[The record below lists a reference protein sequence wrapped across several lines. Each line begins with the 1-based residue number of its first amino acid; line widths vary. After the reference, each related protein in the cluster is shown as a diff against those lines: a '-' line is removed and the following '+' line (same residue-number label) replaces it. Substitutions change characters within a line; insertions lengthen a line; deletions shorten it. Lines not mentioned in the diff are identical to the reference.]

1 MENYLE
7 GMAVQEMLRRPVCR
21 SLLRDLTSDELRRIS
36 EWEGIPNNQ
45 GSALY
50 VTRVRSRSA
59 PFTEILY
66 ELDENSLRMLQEVWA
81 YLRWQQLIRVTA
93 RVGSPYGLPI
103 QANLYVTRRY
113 SRLAHMFNE
122 NFFPQADDDFSD
134 VTTVVVPEWHQ
145 RKVFVMP
152 RHRVTYILGSDY
164 YGETK
169 MATLRMVMHMVREEM
184 RGLGLHAGSKR
195 VTIQRNGELERKG
208 MLIFGLSGTGKTTIT
223 TADFGL
229 KSPEGVEV
237 LQDDINFLLSDGR
250 CFGSERNFYIKTDNV
265 TRQEPLLSAARDLR
279 AVIENVWV
287 DDDGNVN
294 FDNHAISTNGR
305 AIVPR
310 DAIPNTSDCIDLDK
324 VDMIFFNMRRYD
336 MPPVGRLSSPE
347 QAAAYFMLGESTITS
362 AEDPSR
368 VGQAKRVVG
377 FDPFVVDNP
386 HMNGNRFLQILRD
399 NPGIRCY
406 LLNTGRV
413 GGKDGANI
421 SPEVTFACIEGI
433 LRDSFSWR
441 YDDLLGYEV
450 PQSLGL
456 PNDEQ
461 YLPVTHMG
469 RDEYVKAIES
479 LRRERKEHLR
489 KFSGLAPE
497 IVESV

>member
-1 MENYLE
+1 MENYD

-21 SLLRDLTSDELRRIS
+21 SLLRDLSSEELRS
-36 EWEGIPNNQ
+36 VSHWEGVPNNL

-66 ELDENSLRMLQEVWA
+66 ELDENSLRILQEVWG
-81 YLRWQQLIRVTA
+81 YLRWQQLIRVSA
-93 RVGSPYGLPI
+93 RIGSPNGLPI
-103 QANLYVTRRY
+103 NANLYVTRRY
-113 SRLAHMFNE
+113 SRLAHMFHE
-122 NFFPQADDDFSD
+122 NFFPQTDDDFAD
-134 VTTVVVPEWHQ
+134 VATVVVPEWHQ
-145 RKVFVMP
+145 RKVLVMP
-152 RHRVTYILGSDY
+152 RYRVTYILGSDY

-169 MATLRMVMHMVREEM
+169 MATLRLVMHMVREEM

-195 VTIQRNGELERKG
+195 VILERGGVMEEKG

-229 KSPEGVEV
+229 KSPERVEV
-237 LQDDINFLLSDGR
+237 LQDDINFLLPDGY

-265 TRQEPLLSAARDLR
+265 TRQEPLLKAARDPR

-294 FDNHAISTNGR
+294 FDNHVISTNGR

-310 DAIPNTSDCIDLDK
+310 DSIPNTSGRIDLGK
-324 VDMIFFNMRRYD
+324 VDMVFFNMRRYD
-336 MPPVGRLSSPE
+336 MPPVGRLVSPQ

-386 HMNGNRFLQILRD
+386 HINGNRFLQILRD
-399 NPGIRCY
+399 NPEIKCY
-406 LLNTGRV
+406 VLNTGRV

-421 SPEVTFACIEGI
+421 TPEVTFACIEGI
-433 LRDSFSWR
+433 LRDKFSWR
-441 YDDLLGYEV
+441 YDDVLGYEI
-450 PQSLGL
+450 PDSLGL
-456 PNDEQ
+456 EKEEQ
-461 YLPVTHMG
+461 YLPKTHLG
-469 RDEYVKAIES
+469 EEYVDVINA
-479 LRRERKEHLR
+479 LRLERKEYLR